1 MPTFKNFDAEM
12 RGKAR
17 LVRDERDGYYEVY
30 VRNHFWQCWKLLVDS
45 NGKPIRFKSFKEF
58 GEITKIESFGDII
71 IEYDR
76 FQGM

>member
-1 MPTFKNFDAEM
+1 M

-30 VRNHFWQCWKLLVDS
+30 VRNHFWQCWKLLRND
-45 NGKPIRFKSFKEF
+45 NGEPIRFKSFKEF

>member
-1 MPTFKNFDAEM
+1 M

-17 LVRDERDGYYEVY
+17 LIRDKRDGYYDLY
-30 VRNHFWQCWKLLVDS
+30 ARNHFWECWKLVEGS

-71 IEYDR
+71 IEYDS

>member
-1 MPTFKNFDAEM
+1 M

-30 VRNHFWQCWKLLVDS
+30 VRNHFWQCWKLLCDGNS
-45 NGKPIRFKSFKEF
+45 EPIRFKSFKEF